1 VSSSEISEVSS
12 SGERETFQGSR
23 VLVTGGLGFIG
34 SALVTRLER
43 AGAEIHTASR
53 RPSQSSGAGR
63 HWRVDLSHA
72 GAVVKLVHTVKPKYT
87 FHLASHVMGAP
98 DLHHVLPAFQ
108 SNLQTTVNLLSA
120 LADMSCGR
128 MITTGSLVE
137 PDNGARTIPNSPYAA
152 AKWAAS
158 DYARMFHALY
168 GFPVS
173 IARVFMVFGPGQ
185 QDESKL
191 VPYVIRCL
199 LRGEVPKITSGK
211 HHIDWIFVDDVV
223 SGLIKLA
230 LAQGVDGKTVDLGSG
245 SLITTKEFV
254 DKICTLMK
262 AGIQPAYGAM
272 PDRPLEPL
280 RIANTVE
287 SLRLIGWSAKFDL
300 AEGLSRTIDWYRL
313 HNSRTD
319 GGS

>member
-1 VSSSEISEVSS
+1 M
-12 SGERETFQGSR
+12 
-23 VLVTGGLGFIG
+23 VTGGLGFIG
-34 SALVTRLER
+34 SALVMCLER
-43 AGAEIHTASR
+43 AGALIHTASR
-53 RPSQSSGAGR
+53 RPFQTSGARR
-63 HWRVDLSHA
+63 HWRVDLSDA
-72 GAVVKLVHTVKPKYT
+72 GAVVKLVHMVKPRYT

-120 LADMSCGR
+120 LAEIGCDR

-137 PDNGARTIPNSPYAA
+137 PEKGGRTIPNSPYAA

-185 QDESKL
+185 QDGSKL
-191 VPYVIRCL
+191 VPYVIRSL

-211 HHIDWIFVDDVV
+211 HRIDWIFVDDVV

-230 LAQGVDGKTVDLGSG
+230 LAQDVDGKSVDIGSG
-245 SLITTKEFV
+245 SLITTKELV
-254 DKICTLMK
+254 DKICALMK
-262 AGIQPAYGAM
+262 SGIQPAYGAL

-280 RIANTVE
+280 RVANTAE
-287 SLRLIGWSAKFDL
+287 SLRLIGWSAKYDL
-300 AEGLSRTIDWYRL
+300 AAGLAQTIDWYK
-313 HNSRTD
+313 HHTS
-319 GGS
+319 